1 MKAFPTVD
9 NLQPVLHNQIPVITT
24 ELLARLYGTEAIRIQ
39 QNHHENKTRFI
50 EGKHFFK
57 AVGDELKNLRL
68 VLNESQNEV
77 QISPKTRSLILW
89 TERGAARHAK
99 MLETD
104 QAWEVFERLE
114 DCYFNSRESSCIEH
128 DDGPDNTQRVID
140 ALYTMPEHFI
150 TAQNGKLIT
159 TSMNVAEAFAKQH
172 KHVVQKI
179 MALECGD
186 EFLTAN
192 FSPVK
197 FIHRGNEYTAYRM
210 TKDGFMLLV
219 MGFTGKKAMAVKIA
233 YINAFNEM
241 AKQLQQQR
249 DKEARKKLTEQA
261 AIAARS
267 SKEHERLLTQPD
279 YRQEVLKELD
289 RVAGKGNIPFNLN
302 GMVRE
307 QVVSALLLDLLRNAR
322 ALVSFDERL
331 NPQITIV
338 PATGLIVDP
347 FDHDSVINLAKSSL
361 STETL
366 QDLIKLCADKLAQK
380 IQRT

>member
-1 MKAFPTVD
+1 MNTLPAAA
-9 NLQPVLHNQIPVITT
+9 H
-24 ELLARLYGTEAIRIQ
+24 
-39 QNHHENKTRFI
+39 
-50 EGKHFFK
+50 
-57 AVGDELKNLRL
+57 
-68 VLNESQNEV
+68 
-77 QISPKTRSLILW
+77 SP
-89 TERGAARHAK
+89 
-99 MLETD
+99 
-104 QAWEVFERLE
+104 
-114 DCYFNSRESSCIEH
+114 
-128 DDGPDNTQRVID
+128 
-140 ALYTMPEHFI
+140 LYTMPEHFI
-150 TAQNGKLIT
+150 TSQNGQLIT
-159 TSMNVAEAFAKQH
+159 TSLAVAEAFGKNH
-172 KHVVQKI
+172 KDVLRRINTLDIPQEFTERNFALSSKI
-179 MALECGD
+179 NKL
-186 EFLTAN
+186 AN
-192 FSPVK
+192 NRSDPF
-197 FIHRGNEYTAYRM
+197 YRM

-261 AIAARS
+261 SIAARS

-347 FDHDSVINLAKSSL
+347 FDHDSVLNLTKSSL

-366 QDLIKLCADKLAQK
+366 QALIKACVDKLATGC
-380 IQRT
+380 RP

>member
-1 MKAFPTVD
+1 M
-9 NLQPVLHNQIPVITT
+9 NIIPAV
-24 ELLARLYGTEAIRIQ
+24 AR
-39 QNHHENKTRFI
+39 
-50 EGKHFFK
+50 
-57 AVGDELKNLRL
+57 
-68 VLNESQNEV
+68 
-77 QISPKTRSLILW
+77 SP
-89 TERGAARHAK
+89 
-99 MLETD
+99 
-104 QAWEVFERLE
+104 
-114 DCYFNSRESSCIEH
+114 
-128 DDGPDNTQRVID
+128 
-140 ALYTMPEHFI
+140 LYTMPEHFI
-150 TAQNGKLIT
+150 TAQNGQLIT
-159 TSMNVAEAFAKQH
+159 TSLAVAEAFTKQH
-172 KHVVQKI
+172 KHV
-179 MALECGD
+179 LERIESLEVPD
-186 EFLTAN
+186 NFSSAN
-192 FSPVK
+192 FSAHD
-197 FIHRGNEYTAYRM
+197 IEITAGKGARRKSKIYRM

-289 RVAGKGNIPFNLN
+289 RVTGKGSIPFNLN

-307 QVVSALLLDLLRNAR
+307 KVVSALLLDLLRNAR

-347 FDHDSVINLAKSSL
+347 FDHDSVLNLTKSSL

-380 IQRT
+380 SQRA